1 MTEEAP
7 DKAQRSEELKRQIE
21 VLTTN
26 LVDAFDVLVRDLQ
39 RSLMMIADRVEQRME
54 QIGFGRLSGPI
65 VNDVREGVTSESK
78 RFSEQARAK
87 IQEITQAKA
96 GLSGAADELSALASM
111 TESEREELRKRLQ
124 DEIAA
129 SQKTR
134 EELEK
139 ELADARVKIADLE
152 KQMQSRSTRD
162 ARRIDKLRETNKQLS
177 ESLKKAEAEL
187 LKVQEDSKK
196 ALSEREAA
204 VKELD
209 EVNAKLAAAQA
220 AAATAA
226 SAATASKKELEDQVK
241 SLTTELEQAHEANK
255 ILEQRLQEESKK
267 LEVSETKLETVE
279 KEVVDLKESVT
290 QLEEVKAEA
299 EAGTEKVAEI
309 QQELETAKAEVQT
322 GTEKVAEIQQE
333 LETAKA
339 ETVKANKQIA
349 DLEAQLEKMTSLK
362 ESQESRIAELEEEQK
377 GLKAVSKDRD
387 TLSKDKEDLE
397 TQLERARTELEKM
410 KEDYARFAEIR
421 DRLNA
426 LEARSQ
432 IQDILLKKDQHYI
445 VLTTFATKIVEG
457 KYNVS
462 AKELGFSPSLGISLA
477 AWLDKFFLDL
487 QEEDLVSIH
496 RTAGRGLPSANIE
509 VSDKGRE
516 LFEDAK
522 QKAAL

>member
-1 MTEEAP
+1 MLEGFLSILVGIMTEEAP

-65 VNDVREGVTSESK
+65 VNDVREGVTAESK
-78 RFSEQARAK
+78 RFNEQARAK

-177 ESLKKAEAEL
+177 ESLKKAEADL

-196 ALSEREAA
+196 ALSEHEAA

-220 AAATAA
+220 AASTAA
-226 SAATASKKELEDQVK
+226 TAATASKKKLEDQVK
-241 SLTTELEQAHEANK
+241 SLTTELEQAQEANK
-255 ILEQRLQEESKK
+255 VLEQRLQEESKK
-267 LEVSETKLETVE
+267 LEASEAKLESVE
-279 KEVVDLKESVT
+279 KEVVDLKGSVT
-290 QLEEVKAEA
+290 RLEEVKAEA
-299 EAGTEKVAEI
+299 QAETEKVAEI
-309 QQELETAKAEVQT
+309 QQELK
-322 GTEKVAEIQQE
+322 
-333 LETAKA
+333 TAKA

-349 DLEAQLEKMTSLK
+349 DLEAQLEEMTSLK

-377 GLKAVSKDRD
+377 GLQAVSKDRD
-387 TLSKDKEDLE
+387 VLSRDKEDLE
-397 TQLERARTELEKM
+397 KQLERARAELEKM

-445 VLTTFATKIVEG
+445 VLTTFASKIVEG

-487 QEEDLVSIH
+487 QEEELVSIH

-509 VSDKGRE
+509 VSDKGRA
-516 LFEDAK
+516 LFEEAK

>member
-1 MTEEAP
+1 MVAHMMQEAP

-111 TESEREELRKRLQ
+111 TEAEREELRKRLQ
-124 DEIAA
+124 EEIAA

-162 ARRIDKLRETNKQLS
+162 ARRIDKLQTTNKQLS
-177 ESLKKAEAEL
+177 ESLKKSEAEL
-187 LKVQEDSKK
+187 LKLQEESGK
-196 ALSEREAA
+196 ALSERDTA
-204 VKELD
+204 VKQID
-209 EVNAKLAAAQA
+209 EVNAKLAAATAAAATSA
-220 AAATAA
+220 AAATAE
-226 SAATASKKELEDQVK
+226 KKKLEDQVK
-241 SLTTELEQAHEANK
+241 ALSTELEKVREANLA
-255 ILEQRLQEESKK
+255 LERQLQEKEEK
-267 LEVSETKLETVE
+267 LQQSETKLQSVE
-279 KEVVDLKESVT
+279 KEVVELKESVT
-290 QLEEVKAEA
+290 QLEEVKAEVESA
-299 EAGTEKVAEI
+299 KLADI
-309 QQELETAKAEVQT
+309 QQELQ
-322 GTEKVAEIQQE
+322 
-333 LETAKA
+333 TAKA
-339 ETVKANKQIA
+339 ETVEANKQIA
-349 DLEAQLEKMTSLK
+349 DLEAQLKEMTSLK
-362 ESQESRIAELEEEQK
+362 ETQEARIAELEEEQK
-377 GLKAVSKDRD
+377 GLKSVTKDRD
-387 TLSKDKEDLE
+387 TLSKEKSDLE
-397 TQLERARTELEKM
+397 RELEAAQAELEKM
-410 KEDYARFAEIR
+410 KEEYAHFAEVR

-487 QEEDLVSIH
+487 QEEELVSIH

-509 VSDKGRE
+509 VTKKGQQ
-516 LFEDAK
+516 LFEEAK

>member
-1 MTEEAP
+1 MCEGFPSILVGIMTEEAP

-124 DEIAA
+124 DEIAS

-177 ESLKKAEAEL
+177 ESLKKAEADL
-187 LKVQEDSKK
+187 LKLQEDSKK
-196 ALSEREAA
+196 AFSEREAA

-241 SLTTELEQAHEANK
+241 SLTTELEQAREANK
-255 ILEQRLQEESKK
+255 VLEQRLQEESNK
-267 LEVSETKLETVE
+267 LEASETKLETVE

-309 QQELETAKAEVQT
+309 QQELETAKAE
-322 GTEKVAEIQQE
+322 
-333 LETAKA
+333 
-339 ETVKANKQIA
+339 TVKANKQIA
-349 DLEAQLEKMTSLK
+349 DLEAQLEEMTSLK

-397 TQLERARTELEKM
+397 KQLERARAELEKM
-410 KEDYARFAEIR
+410 KEDYARFAEVR

-445 VLTTFATKIVEG
+445 VLTAFATKIVEG

-516 LFEDAK
+516 LFEEAK